1 MSGLVYTGDPVKAF
15 GKFMPSLVIEKV
27 YIYDSSLKVRTAIY
41 LPSSTDEAPSD
52 EYLNA
57 LESSLNFYGVMVFDA
72 SNVNAIING
81 STTIL
86 SSIVNN
92 AELIT
97 DDATFPVHSNF
108 EQIIP
113 NLTNIEPEIV
123 YDNSENMLF
132 KYSFETD
139 IYPLYT
145 AETFNSRL
153 RSMSQNTLLKYGT
166 LCCFATT
173 YDLSETTTWIES
185 FNNLVSTTN
194 DPLVGHPIY
203 LPDAPTALIKRNIGD
218 VTYENVFING
228 ALNEDSL
235 VAYTTPTGEFY
246 TGPVLK
252 SLDGT
257 DYEAGNIKP
266 SDIQASM
273 RGLLDQYSPTDVET
287 EVELAGVANS
297 VSYIAQTGANN
308 SLVVSELNKVRK
320 SFPKRGGA
328 TKTGRFY
335 NDLSTTLSSINT
347 KIQSNA
353 KLKKVLYKNAKLVDA
368 RAFGTLNVGWV
379 APETNAELQEEVIY
393 SNALISTEIYNINQD
408 DPLTLPSDALNWGY
422 FFFDMEKVLHR
433 DTYLATLL
441 DISKID
447 KLFGTA
453 LMNTV
458 VKINNLDLQRIDYLN
473 LTNTGVTATW
483 AGFNN
488 KYENAGTVIV
498 DDKGWPKPKPI
509 EYTEEPG
516 EASAILG
523 STPQTSQ
530 GFEGAPDTS
539 YVALRAFEL
548 AGPNGMYSE
557 QLGHDYRLMCFEF
570 QDYYYTLFDSP
581 ASAENAKGAF
591 GDYYAVEIGVTD
603 LSLWALTHL
612 KNKLQDVVNIF
623 QDYRDIAADYCNYN
637 DQGGYF
643 NSFFHESM
651 NSTYGGNMNNAPW
664 ILSPMTYT
672 MYRDLL
678 DHTASKPME
687 QLIEDASL
695 ISEKTSPALG
705 SLEEVDLFLV
715 KLIALNDEFQ
725 NLEIDL
731 PNEQD
736 RAMAYAWGRPLS
748 YTQELSLE
756 NTSIYVNA
764 DFPTISVD
772 PQTNDIY
779 EWVEIGNGPVQL
791 EFHRTMNNSEK
802 LHLENLLV
810 FNEWVSGAANESRG
824 YGDLR
829 SQRED
834 WADANAGGTLE
845 GTALTE
851 FAEEVG
857 EWAQDKATDNSST
870 YDDNR
875 YSATFYRGEGL
886 RGSGT
891 QMTSEMAGYQ
901 KIECDLYEHPRQVY
915 TPFPEWAG
923 TDWNYRAYVSCRC
936 FRYEKVN

>member
-1 MSGLVYTGDPVKAF
+1 MSGLVYTGDAVKAF

-27 YIYDSSLKVRTAIY
+27 YIYDRTLKVRTAIY

-92 AELIT
+92 TYVRYDKTLV
-97 DDATFPVHSNF
+97 ATQHSNF
-108 EQIIP
+108 QQMTP
-113 NLTNIEPEIV
+113 NLVGLEPEVV
-123 YDNSENMLF
+123 YDKSENMLF

-139 IYPLYT
+139 ISPMEGASPFVDHLSKISD
-145 AETFNSRL
+145 NIIL
-153 RSMSQNTLLKYGT
+153 QQGT

-185 FNNLVSTTN
+185 FNNLVSRTN

-368 RAFGTLNVGWV
+368 RAFPTPNVGWL
-379 APETNAELQEEVIY
+379 APKTNAELREEVIY
-393 SNALISTEIYNINQD
+393 SNALVSTEIYNINQD

-422 FFFDMEKVLHR
+422 FFFDMERVLHR

-488 KYENAGTVIV
+488 KYENAGSVIV
-498 DDKGWPKPKPI
+498 NDKGWPKPKPI

-530 GFEGAPDTS
+530 GFDVAPDTS

-548 AGPNGMYSE
+548 ADPNGMYSE

-570 QDYYYTLFDSP
+570 QDYYYTLFNSP

-591 GDYYAVEIGVTD
+591 GDYYAVEIRVTD

-612 KNKLQDVVNIF
+612 KNKLQDVVNIL

-643 NSFFHESM
+643 NSFFEESM
-651 NSTYGGNMNNAPW
+651 NSTYDGNINNAPW
-664 ILSPMTYT
+664 ILPPMTYT

-705 SLEEVDLFLV
+705 SLEEIDLFLV

-725 NLEIDL
+725 NLEIDIATNSTL
-731 PNEQD
+731 TRD
-736 RAMAYAWGRPLS
+736 DLYAWGRTLS

-764 DFPTISVD
+764 DFPAIIVD
-772 PQTNDIY
+772 PQTGDEY
-779 EWVEIGNGPVQL
+779 GWVQVGKNPIQL
-791 EFHRTMNNSEK
+791 EFHRTMNDSEK
-802 LHLENLLV
+802 SDLQSRLV
-810 FNEWVSGAANESRG
+810 MKASDISSKDWASSANQRG
-824 YGDLR
+824 YGGYRNYVDDF
-829 SQRED
+829 SGDSGTGTNEGMGF
-834 WADANAGGTLE
+834 DAYFDSIAN
-845 GTALTE
+845 
-851 FAEEVG
+851 
-857 EWAQDKATDNSST
+857 WAQDKATDNSSE

-875 YSATFYRGEGL
+875 YSKTFW
-886 RGSGT
+886 RGSGPS
-891 QMTSEMAGYQ
+891 QPGYW
-901 KIECDLYEHPRQVY
+901 KIECDLYEHPRQAY
-915 TPFPEWAG
+915 TPLPEWAG

-936 FRYEKVN
+936 YRFEKVN